1 MTADLAPPEAE
12 AGGAAPPAGA
22 GAGLRVLHVLDHSL
36 PLHSGYSF
44 RTLSLLREQ
53 RRRGWITAQLTT
65 PKHTAPGPSPEQVE
79 GFAFHRTPPL
89 PPRLAAL
96 PALAEAALIRATAR
110 RIVEVAAVERPDILH
125 AHSPVLNALAALSA
139 ARRLGLPLVY
149 EVRAF
154 WEDAAVSHG
163 ATAQG
168 SLRYRASRALETWAL
183 RRSEAVVAIC
193 EGVRRD
199 MLARGVPAGRVAIVG
214 NGVDADEFPFAAEAD
229 PELRRALGLD
239 GRIVLGFLGSF
250 YAYEG
255 LDLLLA
261 ALPAVLRA
269 RPEVAVLLVG
279 GGQVE
284 AALKEQARRLGVE
297 AAVRFAGR
305 VPHAAVPRYYA
316 LVDIFAYPRHAMRLT
331 ETVTPLKPL
340 EAMARGGIVLAS
352 DVGGHRELV
361 RHGET
366 GYLFPAGRADALA
379 QAVLRLIDERREWP
393 RIALQARR
401 YIEEERNWA
410 ATTAPYEAVYARALA
425 ASRANRRRAA
435 RTARPRS

>member
-1 MTADLAPPEAE
+1 MTADLASFSARS
-12 AGGAAPPAGA
+12 AAPAASPRAE
-22 GAGLRVLHVLDHSL
+22 LRILHVLDHSL

-65 PKHTAPGPSPEQVE
+65 PKHTTAGPSPEEIE

-89 PPRLAAL
+89 PPRLAGL
-96 PALAEAALIRATAR
+96 PVLGEGALIRATAR
-110 RIVEVAAVERPDILH
+110 RIAEVATIEQPDILH
-125 AHSPVLNALAALSA
+125 AHSPVLNALAALWA
-139 ARRLGLPLVY
+139 GRRLGLPVVY

-163 ATAQG
+163 TCTEA

-183 RRSEAVVAIC
+183 RRSDAVVAIC
-193 EGVRRD
+193 EGLRRD
-199 MLARGVPAGRVAIVG
+199 ILARGVPTERVAVVG
-214 NGVDADEFPFAAEAD
+214 NGIDVEEFPFGAEAD
-229 PELRRALGLD
+229 PDLRAALGLD
-239 GRIVLGFLGSF
+239 GKIVLGFLGSF

-255 LDLLLA
+255 LDLLLS
-261 ALPAVLRA
+261 ALPAVLQA
-269 RPEVAVLLVG
+269 NPSVAALLVG

-284 AALKEQARRLGVE
+284 AALREEARDLGIEQ
-297 AAVRFAGR
+297 AVRFVGR
-305 VPHAAVPRYYA
+305 VPHASVQRYYD
-316 LVDIFAYPRHAMRLT
+316 LVDIFVYPRHPMRLT

-340 EAMARGGIVLAS
+340 EAMAQGGIVLAS

-379 QAVLRLIDERREWP
+379 AAVLRLIADRRDWP
-393 RIALQARR
+393 RVIRQGRLYA
-401 YIEEERNWA
+401 ERERSWT
-410 ATTAPYEAVYARALA
+410 ATTAAYEEVYAGALA
-425 ASRANRRRAA
+425 ARPRRRAA
-435 RTARPRS
+435 LAARPRS